1 MIIVCRLNLKQT
13 LIEYTGGNEKMNI
26 LLSILITVAFGLG
39 LPWLTIGF
47 YFYMLHGEG
56 KVMMLLGTLL
66 VALGIIGI
74 ILI

>member
-1 MIIVCRLNLKQT
+1 MHVIIYDYYST
-13 LIEYTGGNEKMNI
+13 TFYGGDRQMNI
-26 LLSILITVAFGLG
+26 LFSILITIAFGLG
-39 LPWLTIGF
+39 LLWVAVGF